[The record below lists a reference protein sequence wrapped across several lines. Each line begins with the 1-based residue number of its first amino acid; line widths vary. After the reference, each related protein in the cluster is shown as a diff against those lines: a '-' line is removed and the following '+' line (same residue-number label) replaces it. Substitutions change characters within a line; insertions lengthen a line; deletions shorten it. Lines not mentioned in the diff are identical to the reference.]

1 LDLFL
6 PEPLTIKSLI
16 DIYKSFLTCILMS
29 VMDMVRNW
37 SEKRK
42 EKSETF
48 KKMQEQD
55 RLDNMLQER
64 KKSSNRREL
73 EKHFKDE
80 EEAEIKKQL
89 DIIHKKQNKDNW
101 KSNSILNKD
110 NSIMKTDR
118 PILKE
123 KNIFKNNKNMF
134 VGNKS
139 MFKW

>member
-1 LDLFL
+1 
-6 PEPLTIKSLI
+6 
-16 DIYKSFLTCILMS
+16 MS
-29 VMDMVRNW
+29 VMDIIRNW

-55 RLDNMLQER
+55 RLENMLLER
-64 KKSSNRREL
+64 KKSANRREL
-73 EKHFKDE
+73 EKFYKDE

-89 DIIHKKQNKDNW
+89 DIIHKKQNQDNW

-110 NSIMKTDR
+110 KSIMKTDR

-123 KNIFKNNKNMF
+123 KNIFKGNKNMF
-134 VGNKS
+134 VDNGS